1 MRHAGASSMNGRE
14 RSFRRAVLTGVTH
27 LLAGVH
33 GGSASCVEFFLAG
46 GAVLVPSTSAS
57 LRRVRKLLGKYADL
71 PMDFADA
78 TLVAPGEALGRT
90 FVFTT
95 DRTDFSVY
103 RLKDRK
109 PFRILPQRI

>member
-1 MRHAGASSMNGRE
+1 MGGSGRFDGGRVE
-14 RSFRRAVLTGVTH
+14 EATH

-57 LRRVRKLLGKYADL
+57 LRRVRKLLDKYADL

-78 TLVAPGEALGRT
+78 TLVALGEALGSAFPRGERWRY
-90 FVFTT
+90 V
-95 DRTDFSVY
+95 
-103 RLKDRK
+103 
-109 PFRILPQRI
+109 

>member
-1 MRHAGASSMNGRE
+1 M
-14 RSFRRAVLTGVTH
+14 
-27 LLAGVH
+27 
-33 GGSASCVEFFLAG
+33 
-46 GAVLVPSTSAS
+46 PSTSAS
-57 LRRVRKLLGKYADL
+57 LRRVRKLLDKYADL

-78 TLVAPGEALGRT
+78 TLVALGEALGRT